1 MQKPFPGKG
10 GIALLS
16 ALMRLIQE
24 KQTPVRSSPDR
35 NPETFSQLV
44 RKPYPYRSSKDQGPL
59 GRLLGPEGLPPPL
72 TSVQGFP
79 QLQTDHTGSQTHQ
92 ACGAG
97 HLQAGLVPPSWCGWA
112 TPCAS
117 HPRDCETPSSKG
129 HEAQKEQATGH
140 TPTTEGSF
148 RVTESSGI
156 SSILLPWKH
165 TWPNYPLV
173 ENLSHLFFFFFQ

>member
-1 MQKPFPGKG
+1 MCTQSCLTLQPQ
-10 GIALLS
+10 ALW
-16 ALMRLIQE
+16 
-24 KQTPVRSSPDR
+24 PP
-35 NPETFSQLV
+35 
-44 RKPYPYRSSKDQGPL
+44 
-59 GRLLGPEGLPPPL
+59 RLLYPWDVPGMAAPTLDL
-72 TSVQGFP
+72 VQGFP
-79 QLQTDHTGSQTHQ
+79 QLQTDQTGSQTHQ

-117 HPRDCETPSSKG
+117 HPRDRETPSSKG

-140 TPTTEGSF
+140 SPTTEGSF

-173 ENLSHLFFFFFQ
+173 ENLSHLFFFFFFF